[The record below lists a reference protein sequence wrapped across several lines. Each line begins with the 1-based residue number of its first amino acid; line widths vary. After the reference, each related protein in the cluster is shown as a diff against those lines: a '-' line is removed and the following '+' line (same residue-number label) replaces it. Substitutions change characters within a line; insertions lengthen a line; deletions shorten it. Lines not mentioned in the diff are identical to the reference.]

1 MSTITE
7 IVSSA
12 SKKYNRVE
20 NVMRYVSVKS
30 LKAAHNKQDGKKAK
44 GIDKVTKE
52 EYGQKLEENLEELI
66 QWRQFKGK
74 LVLSCCLCRHQF

>member
-30 LKAAHNKQDGKKAK
+30 LKAAHNMQDG
-44 GIDKVTKE
+44 
-52 EYGQKLEENLEELI
+52 
-66 QWRQFKGK
+66 
-74 LVLSCCLCRHQF
+74 